1 MKKLLKVA
9 LATVMAVSLAACGGN
24 GGTGG
29 EGESEKKTYGF
40 VTDTG
45 GINDRSFNQTSWE
58 GMKKYCEEAGLT
70 ENEDYSYVISE
81 KESDYVPNLT
91 GFAGQRDLI
100 IAAGYLFE
108 KAIVETANQY
118 PDQKMLIIDV
128 ASIDVDKYPNVQQA
142 VFNEHEGSYLVGV
155 AAAKMA
161 EKAGKDTVG
170 FIIGMESET
179 MNKFWAGYQQGV
191 YSVNPD
197 MKILY
202 DNVNDFS
209 SQEKGKAAASKQYD
223 AGAYVIYH
231 AAGGSGMGAITEAA
245 ARREAGEDV
254 WVIGVDTD
262 QYEYGKYGD
271 GTMSAVL
278 TSMLK
283 RVDVAAYNA
292 AKAVAEGTFKGGIV
306 RYSLADGGVGIP
318 EENPNMPEDVRAAVD
333 QAYND
338 IKEGKVTVT
347 ETYEK

>member
-1 MKKLLKVA
+1 MKKILKVA
-9 LATVMAVSLAACGGN
+9 LAAMMTVGLAACS
-24 GGTGG
+24 GTTDDTA
-29 EGESEKKTYGF
+29 SVTYGF

-58 GMKKYCEEAGLT
+58 GLKRYCEEAGLV
-70 ENEDYSYVISE
+70 ENQDYSYVISE

-100 IAAGYLFE
+100 VAAGYLFE
-108 KAIVETANQY
+108 GAIAETADQY
-118 PDQKMLIIDV
+118 PEQKMLIIDV
-128 ASIDVDKYPNVQQA
+128 ESLDVDKYTNVQQA

-170 FIIGMESET
+170 FIIGKESET

-191 YSVNPD
+191 YSVNPN
-197 MKILY
+197 MTILY

-231 AAGGSGMGAITEAA
+231 AAGGSGMGAISEAA

-271 GTMSAVL
+271 GTQSAVL

-283 RVDVAAYNA
+283 RVDTAAYNA
-292 AKAVAEGTFKGGIV
+292 AKAVAEGTFEGGIV

-318 EENPNMPEDVRAAVD
+318 DENPNMPDDVREAVD
-333 QAYND
+333 EAYNA
-338 IKEGKVTVT
+338 IKDGTVTVS
-347 ETYEK
+347 ETYVKE

>member
-9 LATVMAVSLAACGGN
+9 LAAAMTVGLVACSGGN
-24 GGTGG
+24 QGG
-29 EGESEKKTYGF
+29 EPTETKTYGF

-58 GMKKYCEEAGLT
+58 GLKKYCEEAGFT
-70 ENEDYSYVISE
+70 EGTDYSYVISE

-91 GFAGQRDLI
+91 GFAGKDLVV
-100 IAAGYLFE
+100 AAGFLFE
-108 KAIVETANQY
+108 KAITETADQY

-128 ASIDVDKYPNVQQA
+128 ASIDPEKYPNVQQA

-155 AAAKMA
+155 AAASMA
-161 EKAGKDTVG
+161 KKAGKDTVG
-170 FIIGMESET
+170 MIIGMESET

-191 YSVNPD
+191 YSVDPD

-209 SQEKGKAAASKQYD
+209 SQEKGKTAAAKQYD
-223 AGAYVIYH
+223 NGAYVIYH
-231 AAGGSGMGAITEAA
+231 AAGGSGMGAINEAA
-245 ARREAGEDV
+245 SRRDAGEDV

-271 GTMSAVL
+271 GTQSAVL

-292 AKAVAEGTFKGGIV
+292 AKAIAEGTFKGGVV
-306 RYSLADGGVGIP
+306 RYSLAEGGVGIP
-318 EENPNMPEDVRAAVD
+318 ENNPSMPEDVKKAVD
-333 QAYND
+333 EAYNA

-347 ETYEK
+347 ETYEAK